1 MIYFLVVMDIHFID
15 SYVVDGKL
23 KVRVMPK
30 AGRNEIKEE
39 NGRLKV
45 YLKAMAEDGKANV
58 VLVKFFKKELGV
70 AVEIKSGFTSR
81 EKVLRVL

>member
-1 MIYFLVVMDIHFID
+1 MDISSHMQNNT
-15 SYVVDGKL
+15 L
-23 KVRVMPK
+23 LVRVMPK

-39 NGRLKV
+39 NGRLKM
-45 YLKAMAEDGKANV
+45 YLKEVAEEGRANV
-58 VLVKFFKKELGV
+58 ALVKFFKKELGI

>member
-1 MIYFLVVMDIHFID
+1 MILFVYYMGLN
-15 SYVVDGKL
+15 SYVIDGKL

-39 NGRLKV
+39 NGGLKV
-45 YLKAMAEDGKANV
+45 YLKEVAEDGKANV
-58 VLVKFFKKELGV
+58 ALVKFFKKELGV

-81 EKVLRVL
+81 EKVLKVM